1 MRVTVLAVVLGA
13 AAGPLHAQASRYL
26 PLDDW
31 ATPLVEHLIRS
42 RVIEDPNPLTRP
54 LTEAQVVR
62 ALEQADTTALP
73 AAVRA
78 TVRRLLARFERGS
91 PEPSYRVEIFVGAAG
106 ATHDRREL
114 LREAGDEW
122 IAANGGARL
131 SASLGPLVLSAV
143 PYVDTHLTQDP
154 DWPGD
159 SVASAISGRFTNAY
173 LAVQTR
179 YADLFFGSLAR
190 NWGTPGIDGLLLSG
204 YPYTYDHLAV
214 RLGTRHV
221 RIETM
226 LTQLD
231 DGLAADSAV
240 INRFYVAHR
249 VSVRPIRQVL
259 FAIGQSTLWRGA
271 GRTWEL
277 RWLNPFKLSRQTAID
292 EGIPDSANSAY
303 LGDLRVELPG
313 GAVFGAQF
321 LMDDWS
327 ARQNPPFPDRFAG
340 TASLDLPLGP
350 AVALRALYTAVS
362 SLTYKTA
369 QGRDFSLVRSGIGL
383 GRNHSDYSQATL
395 SASVVAAPAVLLEP
409 EITWL
414 RQGESELTQP
424 FPPLPAPDYPFLFV
438 GTVETTWRLALGGRA
453 DLIHGVEVSAN
464 AGVHFVRNAG
474 HVAGASR
481 TPFVGAVALTW
492 RLGRRFPG

>member
-1 MRVTVLAVVLGA
+1 MRVTVLALVLGG
-13 AAGPLHAQASRYL
+13 AAGPLHAQASRYV

-31 ATPLVEHLIRS
+31 AVPLVEHLIRAQ
-42 RVIEDPNPLTRP
+42 VIEDPNPLTRP
-54 LTEAQVVR
+54 LTESQVR
-62 ALEQADTTALP
+62 EALARADTTALP
-73 AAVRA
+73 ASVRA
-78 TVRRLLARFERGS
+78 TVRRLMQRIGRA
-91 PEPSYRVEIFVGAAG
+91 PTDPSYHAAVFLSVAA

-114 LREAGDEW
+114 VREAGDEW
-122 IAANGGARL
+122 TAVRAGMQLTG
-131 SASLGPLVLSAV
+131 SFGPLVLSAL
-143 PYVDTHLTQDP
+143 PYIDTHITQDP

-159 SVASAISGRFTNAY
+159 SALASLPGRFTDAY
-173 LAVQTR
+173 ISLQTR
-179 YADLFFGSLAR
+179 YADLFLGSLAR
-190 NWGTPGIDGLLLSG
+190 SWGPPGIDGLLVSG

-221 RIETM
+221 RVETM

-240 INRFYVAHR
+240 INRFFVAHR
-249 VSVRPIRQVL
+249 VSIRPIRQL
-259 FAIGQSTLWRGA
+259 LIGLGQATLWRGA

-292 EGIPDSANSAY
+292 EALRDSTNSAY
-303 LGDLRVELPG
+303 VGDLRVELPA
-313 GAVFGAQF
+313 GAVFGIQF

-327 ARQNPPFPDRFAG
+327 LRTDAVFPERFAG
-340 TASLDLPLGP
+340 TAVLDVPVGP
-350 AVALRALYTAVS
+350 AVAVRALYTGVS

-369 QGRDFSLVRSGIGL
+369 QGRDFYLVRNGIGL
-383 GRNHSDYSQATL
+383 GRNHSDYTQATL
-395 SASVVAAPAVLLEP
+395 SATVVAAPAVLLEP

-414 RQGESELTQP
+414 RQGESDLTQP

-438 GTVETTWRLALGGRA
+438 GTVETTWRLALGARA
-453 DLIHGVEVSAN
+453 DLIRGLEVSAN

-474 HVAGASR
+474 HVVGASR
-481 TPFVGAVALTW
+481 TPFVGAMALTW